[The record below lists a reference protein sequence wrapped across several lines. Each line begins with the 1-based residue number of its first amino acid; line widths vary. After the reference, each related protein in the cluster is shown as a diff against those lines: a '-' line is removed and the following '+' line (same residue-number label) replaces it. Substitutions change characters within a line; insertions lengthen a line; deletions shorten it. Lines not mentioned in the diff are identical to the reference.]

1 MRHNLELTPRLRTAA
16 DLVPAGARLA
26 DIGTDHAYLPA
37 ALLLEGKIP
46 YAIAADLRHG
56 PLLRAKETAAEY
68 GCRDRMGFRLCDG
81 LKGIRPE
88 ETDAIVI
95 AGMGGET
102 IAQILADAPWVRER
116 NVPLVLQP
124 MSSLPDLRE
133 WLFQNGYQIEE
144 ERLAREEDAIYVVM
158 SVRAGGDGPPHPGG
172 AVGGAAEPGRAA
184 GPLSGGP
191 HPQAGP
197 GHRRTV
203 PGPGGQGRGPEAG
216 AGAGA
221 GRPAGHEKGV
231 GRMATV
237 RDIFTQMDQ
246 WAPFE
251 TQMDFDNAGF
261 LVGRGEREV
270 RKILVSLDITEPV
283 ADEAADWGAD
293 LIVAHHPVIFHPVKR
308 LTDETP
314 TGRTLLALAER
325 GIAAICAHTNL
336 DAAQGGVNVCLA
348 QALELTDLEQL
359 HQDGVDRS
367 GQPYGIGRV
376 GKRLCQ
382 QQPVCRGVRRLCEGE
397 APRRRGALC
406 RRREAGA
413 AGGCGGRLLR
423 LHAGRRGSR
432 RVRHLRH
439 RRREIRPVPGGQ
451 GPGDHPHGRGALR
464 HGKRG
469 LPQDRPVS
477 VPEVPGH
484 SGKNFSDPPGGL
496 RVRITYKHM

>member
-1 MRHNLELTPRLRTAA
+1 MRHTLELTPRLRTAA

-56 PLLRAKETAAEY
+56 PLLRARETAAEY

-102 IAQILADAPWVRER
+102 IAQILAAAPWVRER

-158 SVRAGGDGPPHPGG
+158 SVRAGEMAPLTP
-172 AVGGAAEPGRAA
+172 AE
-184 GPLSGGP
+184 LW
-191 HPQAGP
+191 
-197 GHRRTV
+197 
-203 PGPGGQGRGPEAG
+203 PGGQGRGPEAG

-237 RDIFTQMDQ
+237 RDIFAQMDQ

-270 RKILVSLDITEPV
+270 RKILVSLDITEQV
-283 ADEAADWGAD
+283 ADEAAEWGAD

-376 GKRLCQ
+376 GNVSANSGMSAGEYAAFVKEKLHAA
-382 QQPVCRGVRRLCEGE
+382 GVRFADGGK
-397 APRRRGALC
+397 PVRRVAVGGGSCGSMLAD
-406 RRREAGA
+406 AAA
-413 AGGCGGRLLR
+413 AGCDTFVTADVKYDQFLEAKALGITLMDAGHYATENVVCPKIVQYLSLKFPGIPVKISQTHQEAYGC
-423 LHAGRRGSR
+423 
-432 RVRHLRH
+432 V
-439 RRREIRPVPGGQ
+439 
-451 GPGDHPHGRGALR
+451 
-464 HGKRG
+464 
-469 LPQDRPVS
+469 
-477 VPEVPGH
+477 
-484 SGKNFSDPPGGL
+484 
-496 RVRITYKHM
+496 